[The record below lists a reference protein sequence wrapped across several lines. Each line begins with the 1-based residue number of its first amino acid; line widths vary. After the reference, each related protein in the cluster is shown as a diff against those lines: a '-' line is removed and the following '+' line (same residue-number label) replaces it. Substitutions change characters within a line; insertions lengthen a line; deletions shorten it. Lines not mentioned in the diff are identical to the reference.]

1 MSGCDYYQELIS
13 RMLDEDLTRDERA
26 ALAEHLG
33 TCRECT
39 AMYQAFSILSDNL
52 SSDLEEP
59 PEELTDNIMAE
70 IRREEIV
77 RRNRAE
83 NHRRGEQHKSGGLR
97 LTRQMKSLIAAA
109 ACVALLIAAIGGVA
123 IVNNSRN
130 ETAVYE
136 GRTSRVTS
144 GTTEEVT
151 AEAASIA
158 APTPT
163 VAPTP
168 TPFANYSVSA
178 ASELPD
184 SENYGYVPDK
194 STPTAP
200 VQSEAPIVFP
210 DFTPAPTPTP
220 ASTPVVTPTPT
231 PVPTPTPTPVPTVE
245 PTPAATPAPTAEPT
259 PEPTA
264 EPTTEPAAEPT
275 TSASGAEIAD
285 SNAESA
291 QADTNVSVAAPDS
304 AATMPDST
312 PASAEPAEPTDNA
325 GEAAENNIV
334 RNIDLRE
341 IDATGLCAQLFTNA
355 ETEDETEAAAA
366 SAKSVQD
373 SDVQQGEDEAPAAP
387 TPPVDGETAVTDAA
401 PPMVSEPAPL
411 DEQLKALLPEGVE
424 PEYLDVITYK
434 QGEDERVILVCIY
447 DDTLLVLTHDDNKQP
462 VTFTPGFTAEEYI
475 GIIDGFIN
483 LANEM
488 AAQQQ

>member
-52 SSDLEEP
+52 STDLEEP

-70 IRREEIV
+70 IRRGEIM

-83 NHRRGEQHKSGGLR
+83 NHRRSEQRKSGGLR
-97 LTRQMKSLIAAA
+97 LTRQMKSLVAAA

-136 GRTSRVTS
+136 GRTSREAF
-144 GTTEEVT
+144 GNT
-151 AEAASIA
+151 ATVATQEASVA

-163 VAPTP
+163 AAPTS
-168 TPFANYSVSA
+168 TPFANYRVSA
-178 ASELPD
+178 ASEVPD
-184 SENYGYVPDK
+184 SENYGYVPER

-200 VQSEAPIVFP
+200 VQSEAPMVFP
-210 DFTPAPTPTP
+210 DFTPAPNAMSTP
-220 ASTPVVTPTPT
+220 APTPVVMPTPT
-231 PVPTPTPTPVPTVE
+231 PVPTPTPTPAPTAE
-245 PTPAATPAPTAEPT
+245 PTPAATPEPTAEPT

-264 EPTTEPAAEPT
+264 APTAEPAVEPTVPAA
-275 TSASGAEIAD
+275 GAEIVD

-291 QADTNVSVAAPDS
+291 EADTNVSVAAPDS
-304 AATMPDST
+304 AATTMPSAT
-312 PASAEPAEPTDNA
+312 PEDTVAAPTA
-325 GEAAENNIV
+325 GEADNGEADIV
-334 RNIDLRE
+334 RSIDLRA
-341 IDATGLCAQLFTNA
+341 IDVTELCAQLLTNA
-355 ETEDETEAAAA
+355 EAEEEKAEGADAAAPVA
-366 SAKSVQD
+366 QPVESA
-373 SDVQQGEDEAPAAP
+373 APQAP
-387 TPPVDGETAVTDAA
+387 TPPVDGHSAVTDAE
-401 PPMVSEPAPL
+401 PPVVSEPEPL
-411 DEQLKALLPEGVE
+411 DEQLKALIPEDVE

-434 QGEDERVILVCIY
+434 QGEEEYVILVCIY
-447 DDTLLVLTHDDNKQP
+447 EDTVLVLTHDDNKQP
-462 VTFTPGFTAEEYI
+462 LTFTPGFTAEEYI

-488 AAQQQ
+488 TAQQQ